1 VASALSSRSSPKE
14 PVDAGSVS
22 KRRPSRVLIVLA
34 FASVYLIWG
43 STYLAIKYAIGTLP
57 PFLMAATRFLS
68 AGAILFAW
76 ASVRGERSDTKAR
89 TSVTQ
94 WRRAFITGA
103 LLLFCGNGGVTWAE
117 RYLPSGLTA
126 LLVATEPLWVVMLN
140 WAIAGRRRGARPNAK
155 VLVGLFIG
163 LAGVAVLVSG
173 GFNGGIGSAAMNWI
187 GAGVVIAASLAW
199 AGGSVYSIRRP
210 VKASAPLA
218 SGMQMLAGGAL
229 LTLMGLL
236 TGEYRSLHLSHASW
250 LSIGALF
257 YLIVFGSIVAFTAY
271 GWLLRTVSPARA
283 ATYAYVNP
291 VVAVLLG
298 WFIASEPVTVR
309 MLLAAV
315 VIVGSVAL
323 ITTYGKERAKNPG
336 AHTSLS
342 DEEAV
347 AG

>member
-1 VASALSSRSSPKE
+1 VASALSSRPSSKE
-14 PVDAGSVS
+14 LGAADSASN
-22 KRRPSRVLIVLA
+22 RRPSRALIILA
-34 FASVYLIWG
+34 FAAVYLIWG

-57 PFLMAATRFLS
+57 PFLMAGTRFLS
-68 AGAILFAW
+68 AGALLFAW

-89 TSVTQ
+89 SSIAQ
-94 WRRAFITGA
+94 WQKAFITGA
-103 LLLFCGNGGVTWAE
+103 LLLLCGNGGVTWAE

-140 WAIAGRRRGARPNAK
+140 WAIVGRRGGARPNAK

-173 GFNGGIGSAAMNWI
+173 GFNGGSGSAAMNWI
-187 GAGVVIAASLAW
+187 GAAIVVAAALAW

-210 VKASAPLA
+210 IEASAPLA
-218 SGMQMLAGGAL
+218 SGMQMLAGGTL
-229 LTLMGLL
+229 LILMGLL
-236 TGEYRSLHLSHASW
+236 SEEYRRLHLSHASW

-271 GWLLRTVSPARA
+271 SWLLRTVSPARA

-298 WFIASEPVTVR
+298 WFIASEPVTLR

-323 ITTYGKERAKNPG
+323 ITTYGKEGAKKLG
-336 AHTSLS
+336 A
-342 DEEAV
+342 
-347 AG
+347 